1 MYGGREAL
9 AYKAPY
15 LDIAKKFV
23 KELPM
28 VKSEVEEIEIVP
40 PEENKNI
47 TAAFFTLCYLNSASL
62 TPENDTLVR
71 EYLKNSP
78 RETVLETLELLAKYG
93 VIPPVEKLQGGVRSS
108 PRPKKPSLRAKLF
121 KEDAEE
127 TARSILLSR
136 EQDRLR
142 KERQEL
148 AEKTRAD
155 VQARLESSDGPLKQ
169 FDKPVDGLI
178 QDLINNLSRCET
190 HEPSVFL
197 RALFPEPSISVWQ
210 HVVTKSYRD
219 IWELHSEDTQCNAVL
234 SSNGIDEECYICG
247 LTIEEKTGQ
256 RNSLGPSCEHILP
269 VMQAMFFLDL
279 YRSSDGPLTSA
290 KRAFLQME
298 YAWSHLC
305 CNLVKNVTSL
315 LKTVVDVNN
324 FPSWEFDETNTTQM
338 LTTIFKT
345 NTHGSGALLSKLPRG
360 TNIDTWITQRVDSI
374 KTNKM
379 DKIVAYIKSKG
390 VNGGVIALMGLKNC
404 VNPKNIDARFLE
416 ILEKYQS
423 GTLEEF
429 EKTKAEEMDKRLSN
443 IRRAKIVMNTKKN
456 FKPLLKT
463 TKFVKKR
470 KGGNKITQR
479 RKDDY
484 L

>member
-1 MYGGREAL
+1 MYGGRESVSF
-9 AYKAPY
+9 KVPY
-15 LDIAKKFV
+15 LDKVKDFV
-23 KELPM
+23 KELPTA
-28 VKSEVEEIEIVP
+28 KAQVEEIEVVP
-40 PEENKNI
+40 PEQNKNI

-62 TPENDTLVR
+62 SAESDTLVR

-78 RETVLETLELLAKYG
+78 RETVLETLELLSKYG
-93 VIPPVEKLQGGVRSS
+93 VIPPLEKAQGGVRSS
-108 PRPKKPSLRAKLF
+108 LRPKKPSLRAKLF
-121 KEDAEE
+121 KEDVEE
-127 TARSILLSR
+127 SARSVLLSR

-155 VQARLESSDGPLKQ
+155 VETRLASSEGPLKQ

-178 QDLINNLSRCET
+178 QELINNLSRCET
-190 HEPSVFL
+190 HEPSVFM

-234 SSNGIDEECYICG
+234 GSNGVEEECYICG

-279 YRSSDGPLTSA
+279 YRSSDGPLTSD
-290 KRAFLQME
+290 KKAFLQME

-315 LKTVVDVNN
+315 LKTVVDTNN
-324 FPSWEFDETNTTQM
+324 FPSWEFDERNTTQI

-345 NTHGSGALLSKLPRG
+345 NTHGSTALLSKLPKG
-360 TNIDTWITQRVDSI
+360 TSIDTWITQRVDSI

-379 DKIVAYIKSKG
+379 DKIIAYIKTKG

-404 VNPKNIDARFLE
+404 VNPKNIDSRFLE
-416 ILEKYQS
+416 ILDKYQS
-423 GTLEEF
+423 GTLAEF
-429 EKTKAEEMDKRLSN
+429 EKTKVEEMDKRLSN
-443 IRRAKIVMNTKKN
+443 IRRAKVLLKPAKN
-456 FKPLLKT
+456 FKSPLKT
-463 TKFVKKR
+463 TKFFKKR
-470 KGGNKITQR
+470 KGGNKITHR